1 MSGRGQTQQPTNM
14 ATQIDQYREL
24 YAILET
30 TQRENFLPGDPI
42 WLRIE
47 ELVQQIRY
55 TDPLDRVLLPP
66 RLPPA
71 RSTSED
77 DAEIVPDVEAN
88 RNEAHEE
95 VEDGVTWRRRV
106 RQRREAQSTRR
117 VDPVGDEL
125 LRRRQPQFTLPRV
138 IDLELL
144 TDTE

>member
-1 MSGRGQTQQPTNM
+1 M
-14 ATQIDQYREL
+14 ATQVNQYREL
-24 YAILET
+24 YAMLET
-30 TQRENFLPGDPI
+30 TQLENHLPSAPI

-47 ELVQQIRY
+47 ELLQEIRF

-77 DAEIVPDVEAN
+77 DAEIVPDVEA
-88 RNEAHEE
+88 HEE

-106 RQRREAQSTRR
+106 RQRREAEWI
-117 VDPVGDEL
+117 DPG
-125 LRRRQPQFTLPRV
+125 V

-144 TDTE
+144 SDTE

>member
-77 DAEIVPDVEAN
+77 DAEIVPDVED
-88 RNEAHEE
+88 HEE

-106 RQRREAQSTRR
+106 RQRREA
-117 VDPVGDEL
+117 EWN
-125 LRRRQPQFTLPRV
+125 QPGV